1 MIKLDN
7 GEKKRRK
14 KEKQDLGLKCQTP
27 FKSQSFEFCFG
38 WVKQSQSLLLGLR
51 LESNKTINALIQ
63 AHTKTNGA
71 FQQSKFWSKIFRL
84 KKFCQQKCLLKIF
97 CPKIFSKVLVKRNF
111 WTKKDYWSKKEFWSK
126 KMLLKKIDPKKI
138 VKKAFWTKKIFCLKK
153 VLNIFLVQKNFCLE
167 KLLIRKKIVSKN
179 F

>member
-1 MIKLDN
+1 MLN
-7 GEKKRRK
+7 YAYSNQLQLR
-14 KEKQDLGLKCQTP
+14 QDLGLKCQTP

-71 FQQSKFWSKIFRL
+71 FQQSKFWSKNFGL

-97 CPKIFSKVLVKRNF
+97 CPQIFF
-111 WTKKDYWSKKEFWSK
+111 
-126 KMLLKKIDPKKI
+126 
-138 VKKAFWTKKIFCLKK
+138 
-153 VLNIFLVQKNFCLE
+153 
-167 KLLIRKKIVSKN
+167 
-179 F
+179 